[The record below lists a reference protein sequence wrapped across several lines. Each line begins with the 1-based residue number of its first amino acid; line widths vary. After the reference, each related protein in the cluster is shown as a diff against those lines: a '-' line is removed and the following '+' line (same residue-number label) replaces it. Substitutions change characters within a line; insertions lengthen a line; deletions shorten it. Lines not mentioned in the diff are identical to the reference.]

1 MALPGQ
7 HRIKGQR
14 AFDFLYQHGRRHHGS
29 WMVIRI
35 AEARPALLKARA
47 QLKAS
52 AQQDADAS
60 WRCAVVISNKVSKR
74 AVRRNQLRRLLHH
87 HLLRSLPDVPSDRP
101 TWLLISLKPGSAD
114 AAPAALLGE
123 CEQLLQHAGFRS

>member
-14 AFDFLYQHGRRHHGS
+14 AFDFLYQHGRRHHGG
-29 WMVIRI
+29 WMVVRI
-35 AEARPALLKARA
+35 ADARPALLKA
-47 QLKAS
+47 S
-52 AQQDADAS
+52 AQPDSAGS

-87 HLLRSLPDVPSDRP
+87 HLLRSLPSVPSDRP

-123 CEQLLQHAGFRS
+123 CDQLLQQAGFRS